1 MHPKNFVICDVEK
14 EYARNL
20 MQAIGA
26 RKELGF
32 QMHLFQELEQLETFA
47 EQKKIH
53 IMLLG
58 EEYPA
63 NERKAIQAEERYVL
77 MKGEGAELLPG
88 EKGIYKYQS
97 VDMILTG
104 ILEDS
109 MDKEELVRRRGNKE
123 GKLIGVYSPIHRIGK
138 TKFALQLGKDLAKA
152 GPTLYLN
159 LEEYSGGNYYFP
171 DNAGHNLEDILF
183 YIRQEKGNLGL
194 RISAMAGQI
203 QELDYISPM
212 PVTQD
217 LRAVEEGEWMKLF
230 EEIFANCIYQT
241 LVLDLGDS
249 IKGLFGILRACHT
262 VYTPYTED
270 SISQAKLCQYSENL
284 RRTGYEDVLE
294 HTVQKKM
301 EIKAGEC

>member
-63 NERKAIQAEERYVL
+63 NEREAIQAEERYVL